1 MYNSTFDNYYV
12 CGATMTKIYNRETK
26 DYFEQKEAGSMGL
39 RFLYNTIL
47 GRLVLKLLV
56 GPGISKFSGKYNDS
70 KYSLR
75 KIPKFVK
82 KNNINMDDFIEEDYQ
97 NFNDF
102 FTRKIKEEKRP
113 MTKNPKRFISP
124 ADSKVLAYD
133 ITEDLMLTIK
143 GSTYSLNELVN
154 NEEDLSEFKNGKCLV
169 FRLSVDDY
177 HHYCYPDSGKLL
189 KYNFIPGKLHTV
201 RSISSKYKIYKVN
214 QREYSILETENF
226 DKIVYIE
233 VGAMMVG
240 KIVNNIQENFTKGEE
255 KGYFKLGGSTIV
267 ILLKENELILDKDIV
282 NNSKKDIETQVKYHE
297 TIGAKK

>member
-1 MYNSTFDNYYV
+1 
-12 CGATMTKIYNRETK
+12 MTLIYNRETK
-26 DYFEQKEAGSMGL
+26 ECFEQKEAGNIGL
-39 RFLYNTIL
+39 KFLYNTIL
-47 GRLVLKLLV
+47 GRLILKLLV
-56 GPGISKFSGKYNDS
+56 NPCISKISGKYNDS
-70 KYSLR
+70 KYSKR
-75 KIPKFVK
+75 KIKKFVK
-82 KNNINMDDFIEEDYQ
+82 KNNINMDEFIEEDYQ

-102 FTRKIKEEKRP
+102 FTRTIKEEKRP

-133 ITEDLMLTIK
+133 ITDDLMLTIK
-143 GSTYSLNELVN
+143 GSTYKLNELVN

-177 HHYCYPDSGKLL
+177 HHYCYPDSGKLI
-189 KYNFIPGKLHTV
+189 KYNAIDGKLHTV

-214 QREYSILETENF
+214 QREYSILDTENF

-240 KIVNNIQENFTKGEE
+240 KIVNNVQETFTKGEE

-267 ILLKENELILDKDIV
+267 ILLKENEIILDKDII

-297 TIGAKK
+297 TIGTKK

>member
-1 MYNSTFDNYYV
+1 
-12 CGATMTKIYNRETK
+12 MTKIYNRETK
-26 DYFEQKEAGSMGL
+26 DYYEQKESGDLGL

-47 GRLVLKLLV
+47 GRLILKFLV
-56 GPGISKFSGKYNDS
+56 GKKVSVMSGKYNDS
-70 KYSLR
+70 KHSLK
-75 KIPKFVK
+75 KIKKFVE
-82 KNNINMDDFIEEDYQ
+82 KNKINMDDFIEEDYK

-102 FTRKIKEEKRP
+102 FTRTIKEEKRP

-133 ITEDLMLTIK
+133 ITDDLMLTIK

-169 FRLSVDDY
+169 FRLCVDDY

-189 KYNFIPGKLHTV
+189 KYNIIDGKLHTV

-240 KIVNNIQENFTKGEE
+240 KIVNNVQEEFTKGAE

-282 NNSKKDIETQVKYHE
+282 NNSKNDIETQVKYRE

>member
-1 MYNSTFDNYYV
+1 
-12 CGATMTKIYNRETK
+12 MTKIYNRETK
-26 DYFEQKEAGSMGL
+26 DYYEQKESGDLGL

-47 GRLVLKLLV
+47 GRLILKFLV
-56 GPGISKFSGKYNDS
+56 GKKVSVMSGKYNDS
-70 KYSLR
+70 KHSLK
-75 KIPKFVK
+75 KIKKFVE
-82 KNNINMDDFIEEDYQ
+82 KNKINMDDFIEEDYK

-102 FTRKIKEEKRP
+102 FTRTIKEEKRP

-133 ITEDLMLTIK
+133 ITDDLMLTIK

-169 FRLSVDDY
+169 FRLCVDDY

-189 KYNFIPGKLHTV
+189 KYNIVDGKLHTV

-240 KIVNNIQENFTKGEE
+240 KIVNNVQEEFTKGAE

-267 ILLKENELILDKDIV
+267 ILLKENELILDKDII
-282 NNSKKDIETQVKYHE
+282 NNSKKDIETQVKYRE

>member
-1 MYNSTFDNYYV
+1 
-12 CGATMTKIYNRETK
+12 MTKIYNRETK
-26 DYFEQKEAGSMGL
+26 DYYEQKESGDLGL

-47 GRLVLKLLV
+47 GRLILKFLV
-56 GPGISKFSGKYNDS
+56 GKKVSVMSGKYNDS
-70 KYSLR
+70 KHSLK
-75 KIPKFVK
+75 KIKKFVE
-82 KNNINMDDFIEEDYQ
+82 KNKINMDDFIEEDYK

-102 FTRKIKEEKRP
+102 FTRTIKEEKRP

-133 ITEDLMLTIK
+133 ITDDLMLTIK

-169 FRLSVDDY
+169 FRLCVDDY

-189 KYNFIPGKLHTV
+189 KYNIIDGKLHTV

-240 KIVNNIQENFTKGEE
+240 KIVNNVQEEFTKGAE

-267 ILLKENELILDKDIV
+267 ILLKENELILDKDII
-282 NNSKKDIETQVKYHE
+282 NNSKKDIETQVKYRE

>member
-1 MYNSTFDNYYV
+1 
-12 CGATMTKIYNRETK
+12 MTKIYSRENK
-26 DYFEQKEAGSMGL
+26 DYYEHKEAGDLGL

-47 GRLVLKLLV
+47 GRLILKFLV
-56 GPGISKFSGKYNDS
+56 GQKVSKMSGKYNDS
-70 KYSLR
+70 KHSLK
-75 KIPKFVK
+75 KIKKFVE
-82 KNNINMDDFIEEDYQ
+82 KNKINMDDFIEEDYK

-102 FTRKIKEEKRP
+102 FTRTIKEEKRP

-133 ITEDLMLTIK
+133 ITDDLMLTIK

-169 FRLSVDDY
+169 FRLCVDDY

-189 KYNFIPGKLHTV
+189 KYNIIDGKLHTV

-240 KIVNNIQENFTKGEE
+240 KIVNNVQETFTKGEE

-282 NNSKKDIETQVKYHE
+282 NNSKNDIETQVKYRE

>member
-1 MYNSTFDNYYV
+1 
-12 CGATMTKIYNRETK
+12 MTKIYNRETK
-26 DYFEQKEAGSMGL
+26 DCYEQKESGDLGL

-47 GRLVLKLLV
+47 GRLILKLLV
-56 GPGISKFSGKYNDS
+56 GQKVSNLSGKYNDS
-70 KYSLR
+70 KHSLK
-75 KIPKFVK
+75 KIKKFVE
-82 KNNINMDDFIEEDYQ
+82 KNKINMDDFIEEDYK

-102 FTRKIKEEKRP
+102 FTRTIKEEKRP

-169 FRLSVDDY
+169 FRLCVDDY

-189 KYNFIPGKLHTV
+189 KYNAIDGKLHTV

-240 KIVNNIQENFTKGEE
+240 KIVNNVQETFTKGEE

-267 ILLKENELILDKDIV
+267 ILLKENELILDKDII
-282 NNSKKDIETQVKYHE
+282 NNSKNDIETQVKYRE

>member
-1 MYNSTFDNYYV
+1 
-12 CGATMTKIYNRETK
+12 MTKIYNRETK
-26 DYFEQKEAGSMGL
+26 DYYEQKESGDLGL

-47 GRLVLKLLV
+47 GRLILKFLV
-56 GPGISKFSGKYNDS
+56 GKKVSVMSGKYNDS
-70 KYSLR
+70 KHSLK
-75 KIPKFVK
+75 KIKKFVE
-82 KNNINMDDFIEEDYQ
+82 KNKINMDDFIEEDYK

-102 FTRKIKEEKRP
+102 FTRTIKEEKRP

-133 ITEDLMLTIK
+133 ITDDLMLTIK

-169 FRLSVDDY
+169 FRLCVDDY

-189 KYNFIPGKLHTV
+189 KYNIVDGKLHTV

-240 KIVNNIQENFTKGEE
+240 KIVNNVQEEFTKGAE

-282 NNSKKDIETQVKYHE
+282 NNSKNDIETQVKYRE